1 MYQKDAI
8 VLHCKF
14 CPTKFARPKQLH
26 RHILSVHNSEFE
38 WKCEECQRY
47 FLNAEDLRQHEKV
60 VHHDQFDCVPCE
72 AEKSLNESQ
81 PKLVT
86 A

>member
-14 CPTKFARPKQLH
+14 CPTKFARPKQLQ
-26 RHILSVHNSEFE
+26 RHIHSVHMEVE
-38 WKCEECQRY
+38 WKCEECQRH
-47 FLNAEDLRQHEKV
+47 FLSAQDLRQHEKL
-60 VHHDQFDCVPCE
+60 VHHDEFDCVPCE
-72 AEKSLNESQ
+72 AEKSFNVSQ
-81 PKLVT
+81 PNLVT